1 MFKRKKTKTVSVSE
15 QIVKD
20 KLTITLD
27 KTNMESKSYGP
38 LQIYTNYKLNNNFL
52 LADVE
57 SIIGDTVEALL
68 LPDNEDNY
76 LKHKEFIEET
86 ISDYSKNINTTDSD
100 LNTIIKIFETNM
112 KSINYLKDNQNFPS
126 SEIEK
131 LYKVIFSVKSAE
143 NDIFINHENYTSLN
157 GVESS
162 KKQREDLGIDSSKL
176 LNGQIPSNFDSNIE
190 MYKTY
195 ILDYLKFMYILQKN
209 VYDQYIYYI
218 MKIVEIHQQI
228 ENIKPFVW
236 EEEYLVSELIKIY
249 SSEILEKLKK
259 YRDLESDKKETIKK
273 EIILCI
279 DSLNQEISKNLNYV
293 SNGDILNR
301 VRDNLESIKEGLD
314 SGILKNDDDYVI
326 QQVGEQPQPSQQS
339 QPQPSQQSQPS
350 QQPQSSGPGLA
361 TEVVGAAAKGF
372 AAESLLRTMTAG
384 AVGGSKRPRKRTPVK
399 RR

>member
-1 MFKRKKTKTVSVSE
+1 MFKKKSKLVSVNE
-15 QIVKD
+15 EIVNG

-27 KTNMESKSYGP
+27 KSKMESKSYGS

-57 SIIGDTVEALL
+57 SKIGYTVEALL

-86 ISDYSKNINTTDSD
+86 ISDYFKNKKKTDSD

-112 KSINYLKDNQNFPS
+112 KSINYLKDKQNLTS
-126 SEIEK
+126 SEIKQLCKE
-131 LYKVIFSVKSAE
+131 IFSVKSPE
-143 NDIFINHENYTSLN
+143 NDIFINHENYTSIN

-176 LNGQIPSNFDSNIE
+176 LNGEIPSNFDSNIE
-190 MYKTY
+190 MYTTY

-228 ENIKPFVW
+228 EDIKPFVW
-236 EEEYLVSELIKIY
+236 EEEYLVSELMKIY
-249 SSEILEKLKK
+249 SSEILEKLKQ
-259 YRDLESDKKETIKK
+259 YRVLKGDDKAIIKD
-273 EIILCI
+273 EIIICI
-279 DSLNQEISKNLNYV
+279 NLLNQQISKNISYV
-293 SNGDILNR
+293 VKDGDIVKR
-301 VRDNLESIKEGLD
+301 VSDNLESIKEGLE
-314 SGILKNDDDYVI
+314 SGNLKNNDDYVI
-326 QQVGEQPQPSQQS
+326 KEVGGQAQPSQQ
-339 QPQPSQQSQPS
+339 QQQSQ
-350 QQPQSSGPGLA
+350 QQPQSQQQSTGTGIA
-361 TEVVGAAAKGF
+361 AEVVGSAAAALDSG
-372 AAESLLRTMTAG
+372 
-384 AVGGSKRPRKRTPVK
+384 GGSKRPRKRTPVK